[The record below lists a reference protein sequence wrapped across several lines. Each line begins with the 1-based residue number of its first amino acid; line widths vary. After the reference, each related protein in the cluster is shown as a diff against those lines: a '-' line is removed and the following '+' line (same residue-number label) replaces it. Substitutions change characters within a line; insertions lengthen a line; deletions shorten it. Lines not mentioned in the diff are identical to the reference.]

1 MILLQSYKNE
11 AKKPLKFKKWYLRI
25 KRCVYLHSGI
35 HIQKIHME
43 GNLVYLKNAGD
54 ETENEKRGVF
64 MLSISIKE
72 VLLLFFLDGVKRQ
85 RESIV
90 GIVISVCCF

>member
-1 MILLQSYKNE
+1 
-11 AKKPLKFKKWYLRI
+11 
-25 KRCVYLHSGI
+25 
-35 HIQKIHME
+35 
-43 GNLVYLKNAGD
+43 
-54 ETENEKRGVF
+54 

-72 VLLLFFLDGVKRQ
+72 ALLLFFLDGVKRQ